1 MTQMSHCDFLE
12 MPEALRLAQGEAYPF
27 VRKLPNE
34 LIQWDFGARRLSA
47 DSDHSLPAMTRKYSR
62 WKRNEKFDLNSLIP
76 GQTTEPSF
84 LEHSHQS
91 DEACRILLVPHSRE

>member
-34 LIQWDFGARRLSA
+34 PIQWDFDARRLSA
-47 DSDHSLPAMTRKYSR
+47 CGDHSLPAITRKYGR
-62 WKRNEKFDLNSLIP
+62 WKRNDQKFDLNSDPRPNNRTVLF
-76 GQTTEPSF
+76 EA
-84 LEHSHQS
+84 QS
-91 DEACRILLVPHSRE
+91 SK